1 MGARFEALDEGV
13 LAAASKSTGYFFAI
27 SISQKVRCF
36 GTVCCKQVQALE
48 RLVKNERKRL
58 EDAFSGQKSDQ
69 FKVSERNWLIKLEA
83 VNRTSDEQMEQ
94 RLKLLAEQQEELD
107 DLISTDAEAYVDM
120 VSFSKSTP
128 GMVTITI
135 QIESPSFKENL
146 NQGLSVSLV
155 MTASVALANEGLF
168 ELT

>member
-1 MGARFEALDEGV
+1 MCE
-13 LAAASKSTGYFFAI
+13 
-27 SISQKVRCF
+27 
-36 GTVCCKQVQALE
+36 QVQALE

-120 VSFSKSTP
+120 VSFSKPTLP
-128 GMVTITI
+128 PCVCQT
-135 QIESPSFKENL
+135 NL
-146 NQGLSVSLV
+146 
-155 MTASVALANEGLF
+155 MPP
-168 ELT
+168 